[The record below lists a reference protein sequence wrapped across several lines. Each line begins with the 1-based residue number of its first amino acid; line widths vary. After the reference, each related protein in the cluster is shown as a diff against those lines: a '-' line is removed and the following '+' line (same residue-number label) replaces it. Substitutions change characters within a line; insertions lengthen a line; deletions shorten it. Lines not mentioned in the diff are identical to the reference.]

1 MMGQAIR
8 AINVSFIPGTAQP
21 GAMTGAGDNETSS
34 RPPKDLGGTLR
45 YAPALQAAV
54 SRSYDSL
61 ANGGLQYPL
70 AGGAWQIRR
79 SE

>member
-45 YAPALQAAV
+45 RTLRTAL
-54 SRSYDSL
+54 RSYDSL
-61 ANGGLQYPL
+61 AKGGL
-70 AGGAWQIRR
+70 
-79 SE
+79 